1 MNLKDFLSIID
12 LPDRFILGADVAL
25 LFGLAV
31 NVELLAEVH
40 SLNVLK
46 VSSGDVLVLWT
57 NIILIIDPISIII
70 KQTGISS
77 LNRFSSLEPLTFRG
91 SVAS

>member
-25 LFGLAV
+25 LLGLAV
-31 NVELLAEVH
+31 NIELLAQVH
-40 SLNVLK
+40 GLNVLK
-46 VSSGDVLVLWT
+46 VSPGDVLVLWT

-77 LNRFSSLEPLTFRG
+77 LIRFSSLEP
-91 SVAS
+91 